1 MYSNS
6 AGEFAETLKLAVNV
20 FVVYCRNETD
30 CNGMHICT
38 ESMELQSPRSTRTYP
53 PATSGVRPCLPL

>member
-6 AGEFAETLKLAVNV
+6 AWVVAGAWNVAVNV
-20 FVVYCRNETD
+20 FVVYCRNEMD

-38 ESMELQSPRSTRTYP
+38 ESIELQSPRST
-53 PATSGVRPCLPL
+53 